1 MRDSTR
7 EEALEYHAR
16 EPRGKVEVSATKPTA
31 TQRDLSLAYTP
42 GVAEPCLEIAAD
54 PLKIYD
60 YTAKGNLVA
69 VVSNGTAVLGLG
81 NIGAA
86 AGKPVM
92 EGKGV
97 LFKRFAGI
105 DVFDLELATE
115 DPDEIVRTVKLLE
128 PTFGGINLEDI
139 KAPECFEIEQR
150 LKAEMSIPVFHDD
163 QHGTAIISGA
173 ALVNA
178 CELAGKRIDEVK
190 IVFAGAGAAA
200 FGCVWLYLLL
210 GASKEK
216 MILCDRKG
224 VIYKGRPGDRDRYKL
239 EYAAATEAR
248 TLSEALVGADVFI
261 GLSGPGVVTAEDL
274 KAMARDPI
282 VFAMANPTPEIGYDE
297 AVAARPD
304 VILATGRSDYPNQVN
319 NVLGFPSIFRGALDV
334 RATDINDAMKLA
346 AARALAELAREDAPD
361 SVLKAYGLQSLKFG
375 RQCLIP
381 KPFDYRVL
389 LRVAPAVA
397 RAAVDSGVARL
408 PLADGDA
415 YLRRLEHLI
424 SRRMELMQE
433 LQDRAKRD
441 PKRIVFPEGENDK
454 ILRAAKILVD
464 QGIAHPILLARP
476 ERIADKLAELA
487 LPPEKVTVIHHETSP
502 RLDAYRRRL
511 HEKRRRHGV
520 SMEEAARLLRAR
532 NWFGTLMV
540 AAGDADGLISGVTW
554 QYPETIRPALEA
566 IGMRDGVRRVAG
578 AYILIL
584 KERLFFLADTTVNIE
599 PDAETL
605 AEIALATAELA
616 RRFGVEPRVAMLS
629 FSNFGSNRHPAAQK
643 VRRAVE
649 LARASAPGLEI
660 DGEMQADTAV
670 LASLLAEHYP
680 WSDLRG
686 PANVL
691 VFPELQSAN
700 IAYKLIWRLAGAE
713 AIGPILL
720 GMARPVHVLQP
731 GVEVADIVNMAT
743 LCVVDAQELAAA
755 ELSVDKP
762 GMRSR
767 MRSPIQEG
775 VSP

>member
-1 MRDSTR
+1 VGSGAGATLPGIMRKVTR

-16 EPRGKVEVSATKPTA
+16 EPRGKIEVVSTKPTA

-54 PLKIYD
+54 PLKVYD

-105 DVFDLELATE
+105 DVFDIELATE
-115 DPDEIVRTVKLLE
+115 DPEAIIRTVELLE

-139 KAPECFEIEQR
+139 KAPECFDIEQR
-150 LKAEMSIPVFHDD
+150 LKKTMSIPVFHDD

-178 CELAGKRIDEVK
+178 CELAGKKIEEVK

-210 GASKEK
+210 GAKKENL
-216 MILCDRKG
+216 ILCDRKG
-224 VIYKGRPGDRDRYKL
+224 VIYKGRPGDKDRYKL
-239 EYAAATEAR
+239 EYAADTPAR
-248 TLSEALVGADVFI
+248 TLAEAMVGADVFI
-261 GLSGPGVVTAEDL
+261 GLSGPGVVTIDDIR
-274 KAMARDPI
+274 AMAPDPI

-297 AVAARPD
+297 ATAARPD
-304 VILATGRSDYPNQVN
+304 VIMATGRSDYPNQVN
-319 NVLGFPSIFRGALDV
+319 NVLGFPFIFRGALDV

-346 AARALAELAREDAPD
+346 AAKALAALAREDVPD
-361 SVLKAYGLQSLKFG
+361 SVLKAYGLDSLKFG
-375 RQCLIP
+375 RDYLIP

-389 LRVAPAVA
+389 LHVAPAVA
-397 RAAVDSGVARL
+397 EAAVDSGVARL
-408 PLADGDA
+408 PLGDRDA
-415 YLRRLEHLI
+415 YVRRLEHLI

-433 LQDRAKRD
+433 LQDRAKAA

-454 ILRAAKILVD
+454 IVRAAKILVD

-476 ERIADKLAELA
+476 DEIAPKLAELG
-487 LPPEKVTVIHHETSP
+487 LGGDKVTVFHHESSP
-502 RLDAYRRRL
+502 RLAAYQQRL
-511 HEKRRRHGV
+511 HELRRRDGV
-520 SMEEAARLLRAR
+520 SHEEAGRMLRGR
-532 NWFGTLMV
+532 NWFATMMV
-540 AAGDADGLISGVTW
+540 AEGDADGLISGVTW
-554 QYPETIRPALEA
+554 QYPDTIRPALQV
-566 IGMRDGVRRVAG
+566 IGTREGVHRVAG

-584 KERLFFLADTTVNIE
+584 KDRLFFLADTTVNIE

-605 AEIALATAELA
+605 AEIALATAQLA

-629 FSNFGSNRHPAAQK
+629 FSNFGSNAHPAARK

-649 LARASAPGLEI
+649 IVRERSPGLEI

-670 LASLLAEHYP
+670 MGSLLAEQYP
-680 WSDLRG
+680 WSELKG

-700 IAYKLIWRLAGAE
+700 TAYKLIWRLAGAE

-720 GMARPVHVLQP
+720 GMRQPVHVLQP
-731 GVEVADIVNMAT
+731 GVEVTDIVNMAT
-743 LCVVDAQELAAA
+743 LCVVDAQER
-755 ELSVDKP
+755 
-762 GMRSR
+762 G
-767 MRSPIQEG
+767 
-775 VSP
+775 

>member
-1 MRDSTR
+1 MRKITR

-16 EPRGKVEVSATKPTA
+16 EPRGKIEVVSTKPTL
-31 TQRDLSLAYTP
+31 TQRDLSIAYTP
-42 GVAEPCLEIAAD
+42 GVAEPCLEIADD
-54 PLKIYD
+54 PLKAYD

-105 DVFDLELATE
+105 DVFDIELATE
-115 DPDEIVRTVKLLE
+115 DPEEIIRTVRLLE

-150 LKAEMSIPVFHDD
+150 LKGEMGIPVFHDD

-178 CELAGKRIDEVK
+178 CELTGKKIEEVR

-210 GASKEK
+210 GARKENLV
-216 MILCDRKG
+216 LCDRKG
-224 VIYKGRPGDRDRYKL
+224 VIWKGRPGDKDRYKL
-239 EYAAATEAR
+239 EYAAETEAR
-248 TLSEALVGADVFI
+248 TLAEALVGADVFI

-274 KAMARDPI
+274 KAMAPDPI

-297 AVAARPD
+297 ATAARPD
-304 VILATGRSDYPNQVN
+304 VIIATGRSDYPNQVN
-319 NVLGFPSIFRGALDV
+319 NVLGFPFIFRGALDV

-346 AARALAELAREDAPD
+346 AARALAELAREDVPD
-361 SVLKAYGLQSLKFG
+361 SVLKAYGLDSLKFG
-375 RQCLIP
+375 RDYLIP

-397 RAAVDSGVARL
+397 AAAVESGVARL
-408 PLADGDA
+408 PLDDRDA
-415 YLRRLEHLI
+415 YIRRLEHLI
-424 SRRMELMQE
+424 SRRMEFMQA
-433 LQDRAKRD
+433 LSDRAKRD
-441 PKRIVFPEGENDK
+441 PKRIVFPEGENEK

-476 ERIADKLAELA
+476 ERIAGKLAELGLA
-487 LPPEKVTVIHHETSP
+487 EDRVTVIHHETAP
-502 RLDAYRRRL
+502 RLGDYQKRL
-511 HEKRRRHGV
+511 HELRRRDGV
-520 SMEEAARLLRAR
+520 SLEEAARLLRGR
-532 NWFGTLMV
+532 NWFGTMMV

-554 QYPETIRPALEA
+554 QYPDTIRPALQV
-566 IGMRDGVRRVAG
+566 IGTRDGGSQRVAG

-584 KERLFFLADTTVNIE
+584 KDRLFFLADTTVNID

-605 AEIALATAELA
+605 AEIALATADLA

-629 FSNFGSNRHPAAQK
+629 FSNFGSNAHPSARK

-649 LARASAPGLEI
+649 IARKRAPELEI

-670 LASLLAEHYP
+670 LGSLLEEQYP
-680 WSDLRG
+680 WSELKG

-700 IAYKLIWRLAGAE
+700 TAYKLIWRLAGAE

-720 GMARPVHVLQP
+720 GIARPVHVLQP
-731 GVEVADIVNMAT
+731 GVEVADVVNMAT
-743 LCVVDAQELAAA
+743 ICVVDAQE
-755 ELSVDKP
+755 
-762 GMRSR
+762 RH
-767 MRSPIQEG
+767 
-775 VSP
+775 

>member
-1 MRDSTR
+1 MRKVTR

-16 EPRGKVEVSATKPTA
+16 EPRGKIEVVSTKPTA

-54 PLKIYD
+54 PLKVYD

-105 DVFDLELATE
+105 DVFDIELATE
-115 DPDEIVRTVKLLE
+115 DPEAIIRTVELLE

-139 KAPECFEIEQR
+139 KAPECFDIEQR
-150 LKAEMSIPVFHDD
+150 LKKTMSIPVFHDD

-178 CELAGKRIDEVK
+178 CELAGKKIEEVK

-210 GASKEK
+210 GARKEN

-224 VIYKGRPGDRDRYKL
+224 VIHKGRPGDKDRYKL
-239 EYAAATEAR
+239 EYAADTPAR
-248 TLSEALVGADVFI
+248 TLAEAMVGADVFI
-261 GLSGPGVVTAEDL
+261 GLSGPGVVTVDDI
-274 KAMARDPI
+274 KAMAPDPI

-297 AVAARPD
+297 ATAARPD
-304 VILATGRSDYPNQVN
+304 VIMATGRSDYPNQVN
-319 NVLGFPSIFRGALDV
+319 NVLGFPFIFRGALDV

-346 AARALAELAREDAPD
+346 AARALAALAREDVPD
-361 SVLKAYGLQSLKFG
+361 SVLKAYGLDSLRFG
-375 RQCLIP
+375 RDYLIP

-389 LRVAPAVA
+389 LHVAPAVA
-397 RAAVDSGVARL
+397 QAAVDSGVARL
-408 PLADGDA
+408 PMGDRDA
-415 YLRRLEHLI
+415 YVRRLEHLI

-433 LQDRAKRD
+433 LQDRAKAA

-454 ILRAAKILVD
+454 IVRAAKILVD

-476 ERIADKLAELA
+476 DEIAGKLAELG
-487 LPPEKVTVIHHETSP
+487 LGGDKVSVFHHESSP
-502 RLDAYRRRL
+502 RLADYQQRL
-511 HEKRRRHGV
+511 HELRRRDGV
-520 SMEEAARLLRAR
+520 SHEEAGRMLRGR
-532 NWFGTLMV
+532 NWFATMMV
-540 AAGDADGLISGVTW
+540 AMGDADGLISGVTW
-554 QYPETIRPALEA
+554 QYPDTIRPALQV
-566 IGMRDGVRRVAG
+566 IGTREGVHRVAG

-584 KERLFFLADTTVNIE
+584 KDRLFFLADTTVNIE

-605 AEIALATAELA
+605 AEIALATADLA

-629 FSNFGSNRHPAAQK
+629 FSNFGSNAHPAARK

-649 LARASAPGLEI
+649 IVRERSPGLEI

-670 LASLLAEHYP
+670 MGSLLAEQYP
-680 WSDLRG
+680 WSELKG

-700 IAYKLIWRLAGAE
+700 TAYKLIWRLAGAE

-720 GMARPVHVLQP
+720 GMRQPVHVLQP
-731 GVEVADIVNMAT
+731 GVEVTDIVNMAT
-743 LCVVDAQELAAA
+743 LCVVDAQEM
-755 ELSVDKP
+755 
-762 GMRSR
+762 G
-767 MRSPIQEG
+767 
-775 VSP
+775 